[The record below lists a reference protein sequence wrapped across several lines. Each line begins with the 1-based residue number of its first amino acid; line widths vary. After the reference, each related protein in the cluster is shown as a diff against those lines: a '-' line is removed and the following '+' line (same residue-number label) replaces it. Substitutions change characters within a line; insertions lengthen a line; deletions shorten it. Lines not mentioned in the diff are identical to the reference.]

1 MQAAVIKWILMLLM
15 VTSQVNNAPEPP
27 PINPEVE
34 WVESVIRELTLPEK
48 IGQLIV
54 TGLDSTTLTDDES
67 LMIRNNQVGG
77 IIFLG
82 HNIKSEQQLR
92 LLQAEIQNEIQSAS
106 DIPLFLAIDQ
116 EGGRVQRLP
125 LDKSQFPS
133 ALQIGKNDENV
144 YDYGSKLGTVVK
156 SFELNVNFAPVLD
169 IFSNPK
175 NKVIGNRA
183 FGTAPEIVARIGTL
197 VMKGIQDQGVIA
209 CVKHFPGHGDT
220 SVDSHIGLPVIQHNV
235 ERLKNYEWIPF
246 QTAIDNGAEM
256 IMTAH
261 ILLPKIDPDYPA
273 TMSDE
278 VITGVLRNDMG
289 FDGVVITDDLVMGA
303 ISKQYSYEEASLKSF
318 KAGVDLLLISNNN
331 YVDEIQHALYSAVKR
346 GELEESRV
354 DESVKRILSLKYKY
368 LK

>member
-1 MQAAVIKWILMLLM
+1 VGEIMQAAVIKWMLMLLM
-15 VTSQVNNAPEPP
+15 VTSQVSNTPEPP

-34 WVESVIRELTLPEK
+34 WVESIMRELTLPEK

-54 TGLDSTTLTDDES
+54 TGVDSTTLADDES

-82 HNIKSEQQLR
+82 HNIKSDQQLR
-92 LLQAEIQNEIQSAS
+92 LLQNEIRSVS

-133 ALQIGKNDENV
+133 ALQIGKTNEKV
-144 YDYGSKLGTVVK
+144 YEYGSKLGMAVK

-169 IFSNPK
+169 IFSNPR

-183 FGTAPEIVARIGTL
+183 FGNDPESVARIGTL

-220 SVDSHIGLPVIQHNV
+220 SVDSHVGLPVIQHNI

-246 QTAIDNGAEM
+246 QEAIDSGAEM
-256 IMTAH
+256 VMTAH
-261 ILLPKIDPDYPA
+261 ILLPNIDPDYPA
-273 TMSDE
+273 TMSEE

-303 ISKQYSYEEASLKSF
+303 ISKQYSYEEASLSSF